1 MRMIFWTIVTSGLT
15 LAMVGYM
22 IHLLKT
28 RKENLDFPNHIFV
41 VSSVLVISL
50 SLTIVQLY
58 DWTFKWSGNA
68 PMIEG
73 PCTVKHG
80 GGRTPQTEIVFEEKT
95 LSASLWNRDA
105 TVGEYAHCIATYML
119 LTEELIEIH
128 LDTKEKTEAVSKRLL
143 LFN

>member
-15 LAMVGYM
+15 LATVGYM

-41 VSSVLVISL
+41 VGSVLVISL

-68 PMIEG
+68 PIIEG
-73 PCTVKHG
+73 PCTVEHG
-80 GGRTPQTEIVFEEKT
+80 GGRTPQTEIVFEEKA

-105 TVGEYAHCIATYML
+105 TIGEYAHCIATYMPI
-119 LTEELIEIH
+119 TEELIEIH
-128 LDTKEKTEAVSKRLL
+128 LDPKEK
-143 LFN
+143 N